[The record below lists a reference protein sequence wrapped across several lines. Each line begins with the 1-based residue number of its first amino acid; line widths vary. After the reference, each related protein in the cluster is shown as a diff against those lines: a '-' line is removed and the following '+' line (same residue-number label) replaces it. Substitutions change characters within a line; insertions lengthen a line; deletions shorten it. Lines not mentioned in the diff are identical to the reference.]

1 MSITTEKTTLQV
13 SFPKEKLEAL
23 KFYMDEKDTT
33 VEKELQGH
41 IKSIYEKY
49 VPAATRRY
57 LDRNDPA
64 EGLQTEVRVEAEEQ
78 AQEQAQEIIAPTPS
92 TRGRRR
98 NAREQNEETVDS
110 NQLVESESADENQ
123 EQSEEQSQGMSM
135 SM

>member
-64 EGLQTEVRVEAEEQ
+64 EGLQSEVRVEAEEQ
-78 AQEQAQEIIAPTPS
+78 SQEIIAPTTS

-98 NAREQNEETVDS
+98 NTREQNEETVEI

-123 EQSEEQSQGMSM
+123 EQGEEQSQGMSM

>member
-41 IKSIYEKY
+41 IKSMYEKY

-57 LDRNDPA
+57 LDRNDSA
-64 EGLQTEVRVEAEEQ
+64 EGLQSEVRVEAEEQ
-78 AQEQAQEIIAPTPS
+78 PQEIVATTLS

-98 NAREQNEETVDS
+98 NAREQNEETVEV

-123 EQSEEQSQGMSM
+123 EQGEEQSQGMSM

>member
-1 MSITTEKTTLQV
+1 MSIRTEKTTLQV
-13 SFPKEKLEAL
+13 SFPKDKLEAL

-49 VPAATRRY
+49 VPVATRRF
-57 LDRNDPA
+57 LDRNDSGTEIQA
-64 EGLQTEVRVEAEEQ
+64 EVIVATAELQQEVGSQPVA
-78 AQEQAQEIIAPTPS
+78 S

-98 NAREQNEETVDS
+98 NAREQNEETAEVSQTDS
-110 NQLVESESADENQ
+110 AGMTDENQ
-123 EQSEEQSQGMSM
+123 EQSEEESQGMSM

>member
-78 AQEQAQEIIAPTPS
+78 PQEITAPTPS

-98 NAREQNEETVDS
+98 NTREQNEETVEAI
-110 NQLVESESADENQ
+110 QTESSEIKEEIQAQGEDE
-123 EQSEEQSQGMSM
+123 SQGMSM

>member
-1 MSITTEKTTLQV
+1 MSITIEKTTLQV

-64 EGLQTEVRVEAEEQ
+64 EGLQAEVRVESEEQ
-78 AQEQAQEIIAPTPS
+78 SQEIASPTPS

-98 NAREQNEETVDS
+98 NAREQNEETMEV
-110 NQLVESESADENQ
+110 NQLVEPESADENQ
-123 EQSEEQSQGMSM
+123 EQGEEQSQGMSM

>member
-78 AQEQAQEIIAPTPS
+78 PQEIIAPTPS

-98 NAREQNEETVDS
+98 NAREQNEETVEV
-110 NQLVESESADENQ
+110 NQLVESESANENQ
-123 EQSEEQSQGMSM
+123 EQGEEQSQGMSM

>member
-13 SFPKEKLEAL
+13 SFPKEKLEAF

-57 LDRNDPA
+57 LDRNDPT
-64 EGLQTEVRVEAEEQ
+64 EGMQTEVRVEAEEQ
-78 AQEQAQEIIAPTPS
+78 PQEITAPTPS

-98 NAREQNEETVDS
+98 NAREQNEETVEV

-123 EQSEEQSQGMSM
+123 EQGEEQSQEMSM

>member
-78 AQEQAQEIIAPTPS
+78 SQEIITPTPS

-98 NAREQNEETVDS
+98 NAREQNEETVEAI
-110 NQLVESESADENQ
+110 QTESSEITEEIQAQGEDE
-123 EQSEEQSQGMSM
+123 SQGMSM

>member
-1 MSITTEKTTLQV
+1 MSILAEKATLQV

-41 IKSIYEKY
+41 IKSVYEKY
-49 VPAATRRY
+49 VPVATRRY
-57 LDRNDPA
+57 LDRKDSA
-64 EGLQTEVRVEAEEQ
+64 EGLQAEVRTETEEQ
-78 AQEQAQEIIAPTPS
+78 PQEVVAQAPS

-98 NAREQNEETVDS
+98 NSREQNQEANETNLAEV
-110 NQLVESESADENQ
+110 NTITDENQ
-123 EQSEEQSQGMSM
+123 ENIEEESQGMSM

>member
-64 EGLQTEVRVEAEEQ
+64 EGLQTEVRVESEEQ
-78 AQEQAQEIIAPTPS
+78 PQEIASPTPS

-98 NAREQNEETVDS
+98 NAREQNEETVEV

-123 EQSEEQSQGMSM
+123 EQGEEQSQGMSM

>member
-78 AQEQAQEIIAPTPS
+78 AQEIIAPTSS

-98 NAREQNEETVDS
+98 NVRERNEETVES
-110 NQLVESESADENQ
+110 NQLIESENTDENQ
-123 EQSEEQSQGMSM
+123 EQGEEQSQGMSM

>member
-78 AQEQAQEIIAPTPS
+78 PQEMTAPTSS

-98 NAREQNEETVDS
+98 NAREQNEETVEV
-110 NQLVESESADENQ
+110 NQLVESEIADENQ
-123 EQSEEQSQGMSM
+123 EQGEEQSQGMSM

>member
-57 LDRNDPA
+57 LDRNDPS

-78 AQEQAQEIIAPTPS
+78 SQEIIAPTTS

-98 NAREQNEETVDS
+98 NTREQNEETVEV

-123 EQSEEQSQGMSM
+123 EQGEEQSQGMSM